1 MSLVGSSRRGGNAKR
16 HPKRVSK
23 MDRERIQEITRQ
35 IREILMRDWDP
46 IVVPNLPAD
55 EYDMYIGGIYGLLV
69 RGASVDEIE
78 QHLRA
83 IEVERI
89 ELVIPDSQRA
99 QVANSLK
106 DLAPSIAAAQ

>member
-1 MSLVGSSRRGGNAKR
+1 MIDRG
-16 HPKRVSK
+16 
-23 MDRERIQEITRQ
+23 RIQEIQRQ

-46 IVVPNLPAD
+46 IGVHGIPEAAD
-55 EYDMYIGGIYGLLV
+55 EYDMYIGGIYGRIV

-89 ELVIPDSQRA
+89 ELVIPDSRRA

-106 DLAPSIAAAQ
+106 DLAQSIGAN